1 MMSNQIITGVPKKN
15 NPRPKIVN
23 SGPTKADYLRNIQP
37 RSNASQVTY
46 QNFKR
51 KKLEPYI
58 IDNKYNIKPNRF
70 KVGKYPNEEE
80 EKKINDFIEQHPRK
94 PIKEQNFP
102 IFDQNSLD
110 NQIQKLVELNVK
122 KALEGIRQNNQNN
135 NNNSEL
141 LNILIKK
148 FDDIEDA
155 IRETK
160 NQNQNGIPAQ
170 EDINEILANEIFNKI
185 YSEINSN
192 IKININDHRNEQ
204 PVQPQLQENIEI
216 NKENKEIPQNIN
228 IFDENNKIGTEEL
241 DKMIPA
247 PRNLNANMYDD
258 YSDTSSF
265 LCESIR
271 NKNDMPQGINKNI
284 NITKVNISESKLF
297 YENNANNNI
306 NNNIVDNSISK
317 GEVRS
322 ESEEESLFE
331 NNINNNN
338 NQYLYKTDNNFY
350 NKNKNR
356 NKTGYDLLMLKYY
369 NENLPDNYY
378 YNNINNVNDNN
389 NNNRPEINMN
399 NNKLLKEYN
408 LYGSDEYNSFKNKF
422 QEKMNNYKTEND
434 FNVMNPNYNSTYTQM
449 RPMQNAQNLNNTM
462 GSLKI
467 AKINNKEVDEIN
479 KKIKILKE
487 KNKKLT
493 QNIVENEKIN
503 NNLYE
508 NKINNNINNKKSTD
522 NKNEDDG
529 EYSEGEVRS
538 EDSY

>member
-1 MMSNQIITGVPKKN
+1 
-15 NPRPKIVN
+15 
-23 SGPTKADYLRNIQP
+23 
-37 RSNASQVTY
+37 
-46 QNFKR
+46 
-51 KKLEPYI
+51 
-58 IDNKYNIKPNRF
+58 
-70 KVGKYPNEEE
+70 
-80 EKKINDFIEQHPRK
+80 
-94 PIKEQNFP
+94 
-102 IFDQNSLD
+102 
-110 NQIQKLVELNVK
+110 
-122 KALEGIRQNNQNN
+122 
-135 NNNSEL
+135 
-141 LNILIKK
+141 
-148 FDDIEDA
+148 
-155 IRETK
+155 
-160 NQNQNGIPAQ
+160 
-170 EDINEILANEIFNKI
+170 
-185 YSEINSN
+185 
-192 IKININDHRNEQ
+192 
-204 PVQPQLQENIEI
+204 
-216 NKENKEIPQNIN
+216 
-228 IFDENNKIGTEEL
+228 
-241 DKMIPA
+241 MIPA

-258 YSDTSSF
+258 YSDTSSA

-271 NKNDMPQGINKNI
+271 NKNDIPQGINKNI

-350 NKNKNR
+350 NKNR

-378 YNNINNVNDNN
+378 YNNINNVNDNNN

-449 RPMQNAQNLNNTM
+449 RPMQNAQNLNNTL

-508 NKINNNINNKKSTD
+508 NKINNNINNKKSND
-522 NKNEDDG
+522 NKNEDDE